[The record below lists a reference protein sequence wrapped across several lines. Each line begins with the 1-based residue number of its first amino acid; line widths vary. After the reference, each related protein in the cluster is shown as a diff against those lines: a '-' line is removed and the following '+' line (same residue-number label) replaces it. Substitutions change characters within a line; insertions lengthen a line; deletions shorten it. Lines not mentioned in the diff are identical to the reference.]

1 MAPKPNTVGGGHA
14 KGLSNDFFDFLQ
26 RGLNTGT
33 FGAGQR
39 GNPINDTKG
48 IAGILNQLLAGGA
61 GKFGG
66 DLGAMI
72 ERQNSNNVSDIRARY
87 GAGGGMGYGT
97 PAAQA
102 EAGYR
107 AQHAADTGVAIGGLQ
122 LQALQSLFPLYQ
134 QGAQL
139 GTPQAQTVMEQNP
152 WAAALGAIAPV
163 ASTVLPFL
171 KGSPF
176 GGAGATAGALPAASG
191 VNYPNVGESGYF
203 DFGADIPNR

>member
-1 MAPKPNTVGGGHA
+1 MPPKPKTVGGGNA
-14 KGLSNDFFDFLQ
+14 KGLSNDFFDFLH

-39 GNPINDTKG
+39 GNPVNDTKG

-61 GKFGG
+61 GSFGG

-72 ERQNSNNVSDIRARY
+72 ERQNSNNIADLRGRY

-152 WAAALGAIAPV
+152 WAAALSTISPV
-163 ASTVLPFL
+163 ASAVLPFL
-171 KGSPF
+171 AGSPF
-176 GGAGATAGALPAASG
+176 GAAAGATAGASTAPMNWQDLAKLG
-191 VNYPNVGESGYF
+191 DV
-203 DFGADIPNR
+203 